1 MEPCRCGTS
10 IGAFGRVSKAEYVAS
25 YRAIASVRAKIGFA
39 GMTGHGW
46 LTNDRSVQYS
56 DWDTGDRVIVNFGKE
71 PFQRPGKQTVKAAS
85 FVLERR
91 MLRRW
96 VRRFGLPSGSVVC
109 ARSRAPLRFFR

>member
-1 MEPCRCGTS
+1 MPMWHIDRRLWES
-10 IGAFGRVSKAEYVAS
+10 HKEDYIAS

-39 GMTGHGW
+39 GMTDHGW

-85 FVLERR
+85 FVLERKD
-91 MLRRW
+91 
-96 VRRFGLPSGSVVC
+96 
-109 ARSRAPLRFFR
+109 AP